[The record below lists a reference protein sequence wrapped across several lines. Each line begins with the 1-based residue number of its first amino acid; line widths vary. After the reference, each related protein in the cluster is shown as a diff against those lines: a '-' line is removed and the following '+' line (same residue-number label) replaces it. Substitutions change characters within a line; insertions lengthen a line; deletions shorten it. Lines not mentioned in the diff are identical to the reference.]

1 MDIRSLL
8 IAHAQSP
15 KLIQPGEGPL
25 YYPSPSAQPAA
36 VSSVAHSEQWQNA
49 PFTQTLTDRFRV
61 IAAVSKYAIRA
72 PNRMSS
78 ARSKNCFEA
87 ALKLL

>member
-25 YYPSPSAQPAA
+25 HYPSPSAQPAA
-36 VSSVAHSEQWQNA
+36 VSSVAHREQWQKA

-61 IAAVSKYAIRA
+61 MAAVSSTQSGR
-72 PNRMSS
+72 
-78 ARSKNCFEA
+78 
-87 ALKLL
+87 